1 MEISLANITWT
12 APPNKKWIDPIIK
25 DGFYGDTAYCTARD
39 EKGGAGPPVI
49 FVGLYK
55 VVQPP
60 LLQLV
65 YNLINYAYHKSWSFE
80 F

>member
-1 MEISLANITWT
+1 MVSTGILHIAQQGM
-12 APPNKKWIDPIIK
+12 K
-25 DGFYGDTAYCTARD
+25 
-39 EKGGAGPPVI
+39 KGGAGPPVI
-49 FVGLYK
+49 FVGLCK

>member
-1 MEISLANITWT
+1 MVSTGILHIAQQG
-12 APPNKKWIDPIIK
+12 KK
-25 DGFYGDTAYCTARD
+25 
-39 EKGGAGPPVI
+39 KGGAGPPVI
-49 FVGLYK
+49 FVSFYK

-65 YNLINYAYHKSWSFE
+65 YNPINYRYAYHKSWSLE